1 MLTMR
6 ILDTTD
12 RRIVRALDTNPR
24 ATVQYLSQTLE
35 LARGTVQSRLEH
47 LLGGDTMRE
56 PSSAVLGA
64 AVGLPLRALVTAE
77 VDQSELTDMI
87 TDISKI
93 PEVVECVA
101 ISGDNDLMVQIV
113 ARDSDH
119 VYDITQRLMTCRGI
133 IRTSTTIVLRELM
146 TYRMAQLLT

>member
-1 MLTMR
+1 MQS
-6 ILDTTD
+6 LDKTD
-12 RRIVRALDTNPR
+12 RRILIALDSSPR

-47 LLGGDTMRE
+47 LLADGALRE

-64 AVGLPLRALVTAE
+64 ALGLPLRAMVTAE
-77 VDQSELTDMI
+77 VDQSELSEMI
-87 TDISKI
+87 TDISRI

-101 ISGDNDLMVQIV
+101 ISGDNDLMIQIV

-119 VYDITQRLMTCRGI
+119 VYDITQRLMICRGI
-133 IRTSTTIVLRELM
+133 LRTSTTIVLRELM
-146 TYRMAQLLT
+146 SYRMAQLLS